1 MSSVLSQFSTLLR
14 SSQSIANRY
23 GKSEGYEILTKLLSS
38 GQDNNF
44 VLLICGEFK
53 RGKSSLVNALLK
65 ECVCPVADG
74 IATSAVSV
82 IKYGK
87 TPKVTRYFSS
97 LNGSG
102 QNCSM
107 IIKSEIVKVDSIAQF
122 ANGTAI
128 DIDNTIYLEIEIPNQ
143 SLYNGLILIDTPGIG
158 SLDPRHLFLTQQA
171 LPKADAFFFVTDTSE
186 PMLTTELDFI
196 KDYLCNTNKPISIIL
211 SKSDLVSRD
220 ELSTYKSDIES
231 KVSIFRNK
239 TIDCIPVSSTEWE
252 EFNKNGS
259 ERRKM
264 NSNCEEVLSAIESLR
279 TRREESIEELFRA
292 QFLEYISSIQ
302 NEIEKSIHDIS
313 SDTDEIDKESY
324 RLQLEDLKTL
334 RDMITNEDSEF
345 RAKINSIIEASQEQV
360 LEEFSK
366 DSVLLST
373 DKLEEVLKDSR
384 AANDDGD
391 KYVINAMN
399 YAIQSMGNNIDKRIN
414 QAITDVVNE
423 LKDYINNIQVS
434 MISNGTHVDDEAI
447 LPITHTFSES
457 FVNITRQ
464 TLPFVGVATIGTTVS
479 AVGLGLGAGIL
490 GITSAAALPFI
501 AAGIGVA
508 AGLFYVVQSIK
519 GTKKQEKL
527 THIRQQ
533 VSPRISIAMNEMRS
547 YIQKRYSIFNKEV
560 VKTLKS
566 TAKNMT
572 EQMQEKLKVLQ
583 DCEKNAQKKAATL
596 KELQSHLD
604 MIANLKTHVT
614 VLNTNPFA

>member
-1 MSSVLSQFSTLLR
+1 MSSILSQFSTLLR

-23 GKSEGYEILTKLLSS
+23 GKSEDYEILTKLLSS

-74 IATSAVSV
+74 IATAAVSV

-97 LNGSG
+97 LNDSG

-107 IIKSEIVKVDSIAQF
+107 IIKSEIIKVDSIAQF

-171 LPKADAFFFVTDTSE
+171 LPKANAFFFVTDISE

-196 KDYLCNTNKPISIIL
+196 KNDLCNTNKPISIIL

-231 KVSIFRNK
+231 KVSRFCNMA
-239 TIDCIPVSSTEWE
+239 IDCITVSSTEWE
-252 EFNKNGS
+252 EFNTDGS

-279 TRREESIEELFRA
+279 TNREESIEGLFRA

-399 YAIQSMGNNIDKRIN
+399 YAIQSMGNNIDKRID

-423 LKDYINNIQVS
+423 LKDYINSIPVS
-434 MISNGTHVDDEAI
+434 MKSNGTHVDDRAI
-447 LPITHTFSES
+447 LPITHTFSEN

-464 TLPFVGVATIGTTVS
+464 TLPFVGVATIGTIVS
-479 AVGLGLGAGIL
+479 ATGLGLGAGIL

-508 AGLFYVVQSIK
+508 AGIFYVVQSIK
-519 GTKKQEKL
+519 GAKKKEKL

-533 VSPRISIAMNEMRS
+533 ISPRISIAMNEMRS

-566 TAKNMT
+566 IAKNMT
-572 EQMQEKLKVLQ
+572 DQMQEKLKVLQ

-604 MIANLKTHVT
+604 MITNLKTHVR

>member
-1 MSSVLSQFSTLLR
+1 MSSILSQFSTLLR

-23 GKSEGYEILTKLLSS
+23 GKSEDYEILAKLLSS

-74 IATSAVSV
+74 IATAAVSV

-97 LNGSG
+97 LNDSG

-107 IIKSEIVKVDSIAQF
+107 IIKSEIIKVDSIAQF

-171 LPKADAFFFVTDTSE
+171 LPKANAFFFVTDISE

-196 KDYLCNTNKPISIIL
+196 KNDLCNTNKPISIIL

-231 KVSIFRNK
+231 KVSRFCNMA
-239 TIDCIPVSSTEWE
+239 IDCITVSSTEWE
-252 EFNKNGS
+252 EFNTDGS

-279 TRREESIEELFRA
+279 TKREESIEGLFRA

-399 YAIQSMGNNIDKRIN
+399 YAIQSMGNNIDKRID

-434 MISNGTHVDDEAI
+434 VISNGTHVDDEAI
-447 LPITHTFSES
+447 LPITHTFSEN

-464 TLPFVGVATIGTTVS
+464 TLPFVGIATIGTTVS
-479 AVGLGLGAGIL
+479 AIGLGLGAGIL

-508 AGLFYVVQSIK
+508 AGIFYVVQSIK
-519 GTKKQEKL
+519 GTKKREKL

-604 MIANLKTHVT
+604 MITNLKTHVR

>member
-1 MSSVLSQFSTLLR
+1 MSSILSQFSTLLR

-23 GKSEGYEILTKLLSS
+23 GKSEDYEILTKLLSS

-74 IATSAVSV
+74 IATAVVSV

-97 LNGSG
+97 LNDSG

-107 IIKSEIVKVDSIAQF
+107 IIKSEIIKVDSIAQF
-122 ANGTAI
+122 AYGTAI
-128 DIDNTIYLEIEIPNQ
+128 DIDNTMYLEIEIPNQ

-171 LPKADAFFFVTDTSE
+171 LPKANAFFFVTDISE

-196 KDYLCNTNKPISIIL
+196 KNDLCNTNKPISIIL

-231 KVSIFRNK
+231 KVSRFCNMA
-239 TIDCIPVSSTEWE
+239 IDCITVSSTEWE
-252 EFNKNGS
+252 EFNTDGS

-279 TRREESIEELFRA
+279 TKQEESIEGLFRA

-399 YAIQSMGNNIDKRIN
+399 YAIQSMGNNIDKRID

-423 LKDYINNIQVS
+423 LKDYINSIPVS
-434 MISNGTHVDDEAI
+434 MKSNGTHVDDRAI
-447 LPITHTFSES
+447 LPITHTFSEN

-464 TLPFVGVATIGTTVS
+464 TLPFVGVAAIGTKVS
-479 AVGLGLGAGIL
+479 AIGLGIL
-490 GITSAAALPFI
+490 GISSAAALPFI
-501 AAGIGVA
+501 ATGIGVA
-508 AGLFYVVQSIK
+508 AGIFYVVLAII
-519 GTKKQEKL
+519 GAKKQEKL
-527 THIRQQ
+527 AHIKLQI
-533 VSPRISIAMNEMRS
+533 SPRISIAMNEMRS

-566 TAKNMT
+566 IAKNMT
-572 EQMQEKLKVLQ
+572 DQMQEKLKVLQ

-604 MIANLKTHVT
+604 MITNLKTHVR

>member
-1 MSSVLSQFSTLLR
+1 MSSILSQFSTLLR

-23 GKSEGYEILTKLLSS
+23 GKSEDYEILTKLLSS

-74 IATSAVSV
+74 IATAAVSV

-97 LNGSG
+97 LNDSG

-107 IIKSEIVKVDSIAQF
+107 IIKSEIIKVDSIAQF

-171 LPKADAFFFVTDTSE
+171 LPKANAFFFVTDISE

-196 KDYLCNTNKPISIIL
+196 KNDLCNTNKPISIIL

-220 ELSTYKSDIES
+220 ELQTYKSDIES
-231 KVSIFRNK
+231 KVSRFCNMA
-239 TIDCIPVSSTEWE
+239 IDCITVSSTEWE
-252 EFNKNGS
+252 EFNTDGS

-279 TRREESIEELFRA
+279 TKREESIEGLFRA

-345 RAKINSIIEASQEQV
+345 RAKINSIIEASQDQV
-360 LEEFSK
+360 FEEFSK
-366 DSVLLST
+366 DSILLST
-373 DKLEEVLKDSR
+373 DKLEKVLKDPR

-399 YAIQSMGNNIDKRIN
+399 YAIQSMGNNIDKRID

-423 LKDYINNIQVS
+423 LKDYINSIQVS
-434 MISNGTHVDDEAI
+434 TKSNGTHMDDGAI
-447 LPITHTFSES
+447 RPITHTFSEN
-457 FVNITRQ
+457 FVNITKQ

-479 AVGLGLGAGIL
+479 AIGLGFGAGIL

-501 AAGIGVA
+501 AVGIGVA
-508 AGLFYVVQSIK
+508 AGIYYVVQSIK
-519 GTKKQEKL
+519 DTKKKEKL
-527 THIRQQ
+527 TYIRQQ
-533 VSPRISIAMNEMRS
+533 VSLHISIAMNEMRS

-560 VKTLKS
+560 IKTLKS
-566 TAKNMT
+566 IAKNMT
-572 EQMQEKLKVLQ
+572 EQMQEKLMVLQ

-604 MIANLKTHVT
+604 MVTNLKTHVK

>member
-1 MSSVLSQFSTLLR
+1 MSSVLSQFSTFLR
-14 SSQSIANRY
+14 SSQSIAKRY
-23 GKSEGYEILTKLLSS
+23 GKSEEYDTLTKLLTS

-74 IATSAVSV
+74 IATAVVSV

-97 LNGSG
+97 LNDSG

-107 IIKSEIVKVDSIAQF
+107 IIKSEIIKVDSIAQF

-171 LPKADAFFFVTDTSE
+171 LPKANAFFFVTDISE

-196 KDYLCNTNKPISIIL
+196 KNDLCNTNKPISIIL

-231 KVSIFRNK
+231 KVSRFCNMA
-239 TIDCIPVSSTEWE
+239 IDCITVSSTEWE
-252 EFNKNGS
+252 EFNTDGS

-279 TRREESIEELFRA
+279 TKQEESIEGLFRA

-399 YAIQSMGNNIDKRIN
+399 YAIQSMGNNIDKRID

-423 LKDYINNIQVS
+423 LKDYINSIPVS
-434 MISNGTHVDDEAI
+434 MKSNGTHVDDRAI
-447 LPITHTFSES
+447 LPITHTFSEN

-464 TLPFVGVATIGTTVS
+464 TLPFVGVAAIGTKVS
-479 AVGLGLGAGIL
+479 AIGLGIL

-508 AGLFYVVQSIK
+508 AGIFYVVLAII
-519 GTKKQEKL
+519 GAKKHEKL
-527 THIRQQ
+527 THIKQQ
-533 VSPRISIAMNEMRS
+533 ISPRISIAMNEMRS

-566 TAKNMT
+566 IAKNMT
-572 EQMQEKLKVLQ
+572 DQMQEKLKVLQ

-604 MIANLKTHVT
+604 MITNLKTHVR

>member
-1 MSSVLSQFSTLLR
+1 MSSILSQFSTLLR

-23 GKSEGYEILTKLLSS
+23 GKSEDYEILTKLLSS

-74 IATSAVSV
+74 IATAVVSV

-97 LNGSG
+97 LNDSG

-107 IIKSEIVKVDSIAQF
+107 IIKSEIIKVDSIAQF

-128 DIDNTIYLEIEIPNQ
+128 DIDNTMYLEIEIPNQ

-171 LPKADAFFFVTDTSE
+171 LPKANAFFFVTDISE

-196 KDYLCNTNKPISIIL
+196 KNDLCNTNKPISIIL

-231 KVSIFRNK
+231 KVSRFCNMA
-239 TIDCIPVSSTEWE
+239 IDCITVSSTEWE
-252 EFNKNGS
+252 EFNTDGS

-279 TRREESIEELFRA
+279 TKQEESIEGLFRA

-399 YAIQSMGNNIDKRIN
+399 YAIQSMGNNIDKRID

-423 LKDYINNIQVS
+423 LKDYINSIPVS
-434 MISNGTHVDDEAI
+434 MKSNGTHVDDRAI
-447 LPITHTFSES
+447 LPITHTFSEN

-464 TLPFVGVATIGTTVS
+464 TLPFVGVAAIGTKVS
-479 AVGLGLGAGIL
+479 AIGLGIL
-490 GITSAAALPFI
+490 GISSAAALPFI

-508 AGLFYVVQSIK
+508 AGIFYVVLAII
-519 GTKKQEKL
+519 GAKKQEKL
-527 THIRQQ
+527 AHIKLQI
-533 VSPRISIAMNEMRS
+533 SPRISIAMNEMRS

-566 TAKNMT
+566 IAKNMT
-572 EQMQEKLKVLQ
+572 DQMQEKLKVLQ

-604 MIANLKTHVT
+604 MITNLKTHVR

>member
-1 MSSVLSQFSTLLR
+1 MSSILSQFSTLLR

-23 GKSEGYEILTKLLSS
+23 GKSEDYEILTKLLSS

-74 IATSAVSV
+74 IATAVVSV

-97 LNGSG
+97 LNDSG

-107 IIKSEIVKVDSIAQF
+107 IIKSEIIKVDSIAQF

-128 DIDNTIYLEIEIPNQ
+128 DIDNTMYLEIEIPNQ

-171 LPKADAFFFVTDTSE
+171 LPKANAFFFVTDISE

-196 KDYLCNTNKPISIIL
+196 KNDLCNTNKPISIIL

-231 KVSIFRNK
+231 KVSRFCNMA
-239 TIDCIPVSSTEWE
+239 IDCITVSSTEWE
-252 EFNKNGS
+252 EFNTDGS

-279 TRREESIEELFRA
+279 TKQGESIEGLFRA

-399 YAIQSMGNNIDKRIN
+399 YAIQSMGNNIDKRID

-423 LKDYINNIQVS
+423 LKDYINSIPVS
-434 MISNGTHVDDEAI
+434 MKSNGTHVDDRAI
-447 LPITHTFSES
+447 LPITHTFSEN

-464 TLPFVGVATIGTTVS
+464 TLPFVGVAAIGTKVS
-479 AVGLGLGAGIL
+479 AIGLGIL
-490 GITSAAALPFI
+490 GISSAAALPFI

-508 AGLFYVVQSIK
+508 AGIFYVVLAII
-519 GTKKQEKL
+519 GAKKQEKL
-527 THIRQQ
+527 AHIKLQI
-533 VSPRISIAMNEMRS
+533 SPRISIAMNEMRS

-566 TAKNMT
+566 IAKNMT
-572 EQMQEKLKVLQ
+572 DQMQEKLKVLQ

-604 MIANLKTHVT
+604 MITNLKTHVR

>member
-1 MSSVLSQFSTLLR
+1 MSSVLSQFSTFLR
-14 SSQSIANRY
+14 SSQSIAKRY
-23 GKSEGYEILTKLLSS
+23 GKSEEYDTLTKLLTS
-38 GQDNNF
+38 GQDKNL
-44 VLLICGEFK
+44 VLLVCGEFK

-74 IATSAVSV
+74 IATSAVSI
-82 IKYGK
+82 IKYGE

-97 LNGSG
+97 LNDSG
-102 QNCSM
+102 HNCSM
-107 IIKSEIVKVDSIAQF
+107 IIKSETVKVDSIAQF

-143 SLYNGLILIDTPGIG
+143 TLYNGLILIDTPGIG

-171 LPKADAFFFVTDTSE
+171 LPKADAFFFVTDTAE

-211 SKSDLVSRD
+211 SKSDLVSKE

-231 KVSIFRNK
+231 KVSKSCNK
-239 TIDCIPVSSTEWE
+239 DIDCITVSSTEWE
-252 EFNKNGS
+252 EFNKDGS

-264 NSNCEEVLSAIESLR
+264 NSNCEKVLSAVESLR
-279 TRREESIEELFRA
+279 TKREESIEELFRA

-313 SDTDEIDKESY
+313 SDTDEINKESY

-345 RAKINSIIEASQEQV
+345 RVKINSIIEASQDQV
-360 LEEFSK
+360 FEEFSK

-373 DKLEEVLKDSR
+373 DKLEEAIKDSR
-384 AANDDGD
+384 AANDDGY
-391 KYVINAMN
+391 KFVINAMN
-399 YAIQSMGNNIDKRIN
+399 YAIQSMGNNIDKRID

-423 LKDYINNIQVS
+423 LKDYINSIPVS
-434 MISNGTHVDDEAI
+434 MKSNGTHVDDRAI
-447 LPITHTFSES
+447 LPITHTFSEN

-464 TLPFVGVATIGTTVS
+464 TLPFVGVAAIGTKVS
-479 AVGLGLGAGIL
+479 AIGLGIL

-501 AAGIGVA
+501 AVGIGVA
-508 AGLFYVVQSIK
+508 AGIFYVAQSIK
-519 GTKKQEKL
+519 GAIKQEKL
-527 THIRQQ
+527 AHIKQQ
-533 VSPRISIAMNEMRS
+533 ISPRISIAMNEMRS

-566 TAKNMT
+566 IAKNMT
-572 EQMQEKLKVLQ
+572 DQMQEKLKVLQ

-604 MIANLKTHVT
+604 MVTNLKTHVK

>member
-1 MSSVLSQFSTLLR
+1 MSSVLSQFSTFLR
-14 SSQSIANRY
+14 SSQSIAKRY
-23 GKSEGYEILTKLLSS
+23 GKSEEYDTLTKLLTS
-38 GQDNNF
+38 GQDKNL
-44 VLLICGEFK
+44 VLLVCGEFK

-74 IATSAVSV
+74 IATSAVSI
-82 IKYGK
+82 IKYGE

-97 LNGSG
+97 LNDSG
-102 QNCSM
+102 HNCSM
-107 IIKSEIVKVDSIAQF
+107 IIKSETVKVDSIAQF

-143 SLYNGLILIDTPGIG
+143 TLYNGLILIDTPGIG

-171 LPKADAFFFVTDTSE
+171 LPKANAFFFVTDISE

-211 SKSDLVSRD
+211 SKSDLVSKE

-231 KVSIFRNK
+231 KVSRFCNMA
-239 TIDCIPVSSTEWE
+239 IDCITVSSTEWE
-252 EFNKNGS
+252 EFNTDGS

-279 TRREESIEELFRA
+279 TRREESIEGLFRA

-399 YAIQSMGNNIDKRIN
+399 YAIQSMGNNIDKRID

-423 LKDYINNIQVS
+423 LKDYINSIPVS
-434 MISNGTHVDDEAI
+434 MKSNGTHVDDRAI
-447 LPITHTFSES
+447 LPITHTFSEN

-464 TLPFVGVATIGTTVS
+464 TLPFVGVAAIGTKVS
-479 AVGLGLGAGIL
+479 AIGLGIL
-490 GITSAAALPFI
+490 GISSAAALPFI

-508 AGLFYVVQSIK
+508 AGIFYVVLAII
-519 GTKKQEKL
+519 GAKKQEKL
-527 THIRQQ
+527 AHIKLQI
-533 VSPRISIAMNEMRS
+533 SPRISIAMNEMRS

-566 TAKNMT
+566 IAKNMT
-572 EQMQEKLKVLQ
+572 DQMQEKLKVLQ

-604 MIANLKTHVT
+604 MITNLKTHVR

>member
-1 MSSVLSQFSTLLR
+1 MSSILSQFSTLLR

-23 GKSEGYEILTKLLSS
+23 GKSEDYEILAKLLSS

-74 IATSAVSV
+74 IATAAVSV

-87 TPKVTRYFSS
+87 TPKVTRFFSS
-97 LNGSG
+97 LNDSG

-107 IIKSEIVKVDSIAQF
+107 IIKSEIIKVDSIAQF

-171 LPKADAFFFVTDTSE
+171 LPKANAFFFVTDISE

-196 KDYLCNTNKPISIIL
+196 KNDLCNTNKPISIIL

-231 KVSIFRNK
+231 KVSRFCNMA
-239 TIDCIPVSSTEWE
+239 IDCITVSSTEWE
-252 EFNKNGS
+252 EFNTDGS

-279 TRREESIEELFRA
+279 TKREESIEGLFRA

-313 SDTDEIDKESY
+313 SDTDKIDKESY

-399 YAIQSMGNNIDKRIN
+399 YAIQSMGNNIDKRID

-434 MISNGTHVDDEAI
+434 VISNGTHVDDEAI
-447 LPITHTFSES
+447 LPITHTFSEN

-464 TLPFVGVATIGTTVS
+464 TLPFVGIATIGTTVS
-479 AVGLGLGAGIL
+479 AIGLGLGAGIL

-508 AGLFYVVQSIK
+508 AGIFYVVQSIK

-604 MIANLKTHVT
+604 MITNLKTHVR

>member
-1 MSSVLSQFSTLLR
+1 MSSVLSQFSTFLR
-14 SSQSIANRY
+14 SSQSIAKRY
-23 GKSEGYEILTKLLSS
+23 GKSEEYDTLTKLLTS
-38 GQDNNF
+38 GQDKNL
-44 VLLICGEFK
+44 VLLVCGEFK

-74 IATSAVSV
+74 IATSAVSI
-82 IKYGK
+82 IKYGE

-97 LNGSG
+97 LNDSG
-102 QNCSM
+102 HNCSM
-107 IIKSEIVKVDSIAQF
+107 IIKSETVKVDSIAQF

-143 SLYNGLILIDTPGIG
+143 TLYNGLILIDTPGIG

-171 LPKADAFFFVTDTSE
+171 LPKADAFFFVTDISE

-211 SKSDLVSRD
+211 SKSDLVSKE

-231 KVSIFRNK
+231 KVSRFCNMA
-239 TIDCIPVSSTEWE
+239 IDCITVSSTEWE
-252 EFNKNGS
+252 EFNTDGS

-279 TRREESIEELFRA
+279 TRREESIEGLFRA

-302 NEIEKSIHDIS
+302 NEIEKSIHVIS

-334 RDMITNEDSEF
+334 RDMITNVDSEF

-399 YAIQSMGNNIDKRIN
+399 YAIQSMGNNIDKRID

-423 LKDYINNIQVS
+423 LKDYINSIPVS
-434 MISNGTHVDDEAI
+434 MKSNGTHVDDRAI
-447 LPITHTFSES
+447 LPITHTFSEN

-464 TLPFVGVATIGTTVS
+464 TLPFVGVATIGTIVS
-479 AVGLGLGAGIL
+479 ATGLGLGAGIL

-508 AGLFYVVQSIK
+508 AGIFYVVQSIK
-519 GTKKQEKL
+519 GAKKQEKL

-533 VSPRISIAMNEMRS
+533 ISPRISIAMNEMRS

-566 TAKNMT
+566 IAKNMT
-572 EQMQEKLKVLQ
+572 DQMQEKLKVLQ

-604 MIANLKTHVT
+604 MITNLKTHVR